1 MTKVVDLLE
10 RPVYELAEVDSLL
23 TLRPGTAR
31 RWVDGYERRNKIY
44 PPVVRIEPTGEQTVT
59 WGEFVETRFLA
70 EYRNKGVPM
79 IRMRPAIERLR
90 ERFNTKYPLATA
102 KPFAAGRELVLEIQN
117 EVGLDPALRVIEL
130 ARNGQLEL
138 TDPAELFWRSVDFD
152 DDEEGIA
159 LRLHPLA
166 TNRVVVL
173 DPLRQFGRPVVRS
186 VPTEV
191 IAEQFD
197 AGDSVDLIA
206 RLYELPPGDVE
217 AALRYEKARIKSVA
231 PIAVA

>member
-1 MTKVVDLLE
+1 
-10 RPVYELAEVDSLL
+10 
-23 TLRPGTAR
+23 
-31 RWVDGYERRNKIY
+31 
-44 PPVVRIEPTGEQTVT
+44 
-59 WGEFVETRFLA
+59 
-70 EYRNKGVPM
+70 
-79 IRMRPAIERLR
+79 
-90 ERFNTKYPLATA
+90 
-102 KPFAAGRELVLEIQN
+102 
-117 EVGLDPALRVIEL
+117 
-130 ARNGQLEL
+130 
-138 TDPAELFWRSVDFD
+138 
-152 DDEEGIA
+152 
-159 LRLHPLA
+159 
-166 TNRVVVL
+166 VL